1 MAQQGLQS
9 CHGMQEE
16 EASVEKIQADVFSGE
31 NPAETRDVT
40 IFITLR
46 RLTI

>member
-9 CHGMQEE
+9 CHSMQEE

-31 NPAETRDVT
+31 
-40 IFITLR
+40 ILLR
-46 RLTI
+46 QEMYELKYL